1 MANNISPFFLINYQD
16 LVTLIQIIIA
26 MSKNTSISLGSH
38 FEDFIN
44 SSVSSGKYSSA
55 SEVVRSALRLLE
67 SEEKKLKD
75 LREALIEG
83 EKSTMNENF
92 NPEQHLTDLHRKYL

>member
-1 MANNISPFFLINYQD
+1 MG
-16 LVTLIQIIIA
+16 
-26 MSKNTSISLGSH
+26 KNTSISIGSY

-67 SEEKKLKD
+67 SEEKKLKE

-83 EKSTMNENF
+83 ENSAMIDNF
-92 NPEQHLTDLHRKYL
+92 NAEQHLSDLHKKYL

>member
-1 MANNISPFFLINYQD
+1 MG
-16 LVTLIQIIIA
+16 
-26 MSKNTSISLGSH
+26 KNTSISLGSY
-38 FEDFIN
+38 FENFIN

-67 SEEKKLKD
+67 LEEIKLKE

-83 EKSTMNENF
+83 ENSAMIDDF
-92 NPEQHLTDLHRKYL
+92 DAEQHLSDLHQRYL